1 MIQRNLR
8 LEITEELFQ
17 GKALLVFGPRQVG
30 KTTALI
36 QLLNERK
43 DEVLFLNADEAD
55 VRDSLEN
62 TTSTQLRLLF
72 GDKKIVFI
80 DEAQRVNGIGIT
92 LKLIT
97 DVLKDVQVIATGS
110 SAFDLS
116 SQTQES
122 LTGRKLEFF
131 LYPLSFGEM
140 VNHHGLLEEKRH
152 LEQRLIYG
160 YYPEIVT
167 DASKAERNIKLLANS
182 YLYKDILQLET
193 IKKPALLTKIL
204 KAIAL
209 QIGSEVSFQEISRL
223 VGADVHTVEKYVDLL
238 EKCFVLF
245 TLPALNRNVRNE
257 IRKGKKIYF
266 YDTGVRNAVI
276 GNFSTLSSR
285 TDVGALWENFLIAER
300 MKVLRYSHQDPDLYF
315 WRTTQQQEIDFI
327 EERSSGIS
335 AFEFKWNTAKQAK
348 FSKTFLNAYP
358 ILESKVITPANYWEF
373 LTV

>member
-1 MIQRNLR
+1 MIKRF
-8 LEITEELFQ
+8 LEDEIPDELFE
-17 GKALLVFGPRQVG
+17 GKALIIFGPRQVG
-30 KTTALI
+30 KTTALV

-43 DEVLFLNADEAD
+43 EDVLFLNADEAD
-55 VRDSLEN
+55 IRQSLEN
-62 TTSTQLRLLF
+62 TTSTALRLLF
-72 GDKKIVFI
+72 GNKKIVFI
-80 DEAQRVNGIGIT
+80 DEAQRVHGIGIT

-97 DVLKDVQVIATGS
+97 DVLKDIQVIATGS
-110 SAFDLS
+110 SALDLS
-116 SQTQES
+116 SKTQES

-167 DASKAERNIKLLANS
+167 NAAKAERNIKLLANS
-182 YLYKDILQLET
+182 YLYKDILQLDT
-193 IKKPALLTKIL
+193 VKKPALLTKIL
-204 KAIAL
+204 RAIAL
-209 QIGSEVSFQEISRL
+209 QVGSEVSFQEISRL

-266 YDTGVRNAVI
+266 YDTGIRNAVI
-276 GNFSTLSSR
+276 GNFNSLNSR

-300 MKVLRYSHQDPDLYF
+300 MKVLRYNHKDPDFYF
-315 WRTTQQQEIDFI
+315 WRTTQQQEIDYI
-327 EERSSGIS
+327 EETSNGIS
-335 AFEFKWNTAKQAK
+335 AFEFKWNPTKQAK
-348 FSKTFLNAYP
+348 FSKTFMNAYP
-358 ILESKVITPANYWEF
+358 IVESKVITPNNYWEF
-373 LTV
+373 LSI

>member
-1 MIQRNLR
+1 MIQRFLGE
-8 LEITEELFQ
+8 EITEELFQ

-43 DEVLFLNADEAD
+43 NEVLFLNADEAD

-62 TTSTQLRLLF
+62 TTSTQLQLLF

-97 DVLKDVQVIATGS
+97 DVLKDIQVIATGS
-110 SAFDLS
+110 SALDLS
-116 SQTQES
+116 SKTQES

-167 DASKAERNIKLLANS
+167 IPAKAERNIKSLANS
-182 YLYKDILQLET
+182 YLYKDILQLDT

-223 VGADVHTVEKYVDLL
+223 VGADVHTIEKYIDLL

-276 GNFSTLSSR
+276 GNFSALSSR

-300 MKVLRYSHQDPDLYF
+300 MKALRYSHQDPDLYF
-315 WRTTQQQEIDFI
+315 WRTTQQQEVDFI

-335 AFEFKWNTAKQAK
+335 AFEFKWNATKSVK
-348 FSKTFLNAYP
+348 FSKTFMNAYS
-358 ILESKVITPANYWEF
+358 ISESKVITPDNYSDF
-373 LTV
+373 LTL